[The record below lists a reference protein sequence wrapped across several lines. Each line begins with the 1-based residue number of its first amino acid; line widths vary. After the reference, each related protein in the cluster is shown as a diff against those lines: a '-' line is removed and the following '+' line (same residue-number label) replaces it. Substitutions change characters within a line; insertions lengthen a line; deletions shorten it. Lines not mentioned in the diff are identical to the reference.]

1 MCTSEIQDRGLGVF
15 GPERIRRDER
25 RHGEEQS
32 EPWGLELGP
41 KGRHQP
47 QIRERPARQEADG
60 ASSVPSVLGARKGKQ
75 VRGEAD
81 VSSTPAAGGQLGAQ
95 LPAGFPRENRR
106 EQPPGP
112 RGKSLSEKAE
122 KKWRSGRGRS
132 SKGTAGI
139 LTSTDRKNRERGR
152 LSQIFTQLTRR
163 LRKDALSSC
172 LRERDVR

>member
-1 MCTSEIQDRGLGVF
+1 MCASEIQDRGLGVF

-32 EPWGLELGP
+32 EPWGSELGP

-60 ASSVPSVLGARKGKQ
+60 ASSVPGVPGARRGKQ

-95 LPAGFPRENRR
+95 SSAGFPRENRR
-106 EQPPGP
+106 EQAPGTEG
-112 RGKSLSEKAE
+112 RKSERE
-122 KKWRSGRGRS
+122 GREEVEEWAW
-132 SKGTAGI
+132 T
-139 LTSTDRKNRERGR
+139 
-152 LSQIFTQLTRR
+152 IF
-163 LRKDALSSC
+163 
-172 LRERDVR
+172 